1 VQERS
6 LGVFFAAFMLLFVA
20 TGIGNGSTYR
30 MISKIFRVK
39 GEDLGGSPETM
50 LSMRR
55 QAAGALGIISSVGAF
70 GGFLVPICYAW
81 AKSTYGGIQPALRFY
96 VGFFLVLLVVTWV
109 AYVRPG
115 SRMARAG
122 V

>member
-1 VQERS
+1 
-6 LGVFFAAFMLLFVA
+6 MLA
-20 TGIGNGSTYR
+20 
-30 MISKIFRVK
+30 
-39 GEDLGGSPETM
+39 
-50 LSMRR
+50 MRR
-55 QAAGALGIISSVGAF
+55 QAAGALGIISAVGAF

-81 AKSTYGGIQPALRFY
+81 ARSTYGGIQPALRFY

-109 AYVRPG
+109 AYLRPG